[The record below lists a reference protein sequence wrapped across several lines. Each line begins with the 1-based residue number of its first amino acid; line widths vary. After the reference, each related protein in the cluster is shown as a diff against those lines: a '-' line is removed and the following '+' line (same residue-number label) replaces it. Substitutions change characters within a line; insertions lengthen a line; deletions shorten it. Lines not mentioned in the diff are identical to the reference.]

1 MLYGGDDKTQFR
13 LALDQALRSGRFQP
27 AMANGKAV
35 PVMIRGTAIFMFRG
49 NEPTIAIALNTA
61 DSAKL
66 ASFANYIQ
74 PQMLTSSADFRRKM
88 RNASFDTDLRWGR
101 GVHPS
106 AIAVADVD
114 AQGNMTNVKI
124 TKESPPKTWCGPVLA
139 KTFKGE
145 KFIPAMENGKSV
157 PGQFELIV
165 NYEKMFNPDFGAV
178 TGSHI
183 SRDDWDE

>member
-1 MLYGGDDKTQFR
+1 LAQERSAESQSGLDKR
-13 LALDQALRSGRFQP
+13 KERRHG
-27 AMANGKAV
+27 
-35 PVMIRGTAIFMFRG
+35 
-49 NEPTIAIALNTA
+49 
-61 DSAKL
+61 KL
-66 ASFANYIQ
+66 ATLANYIQ
-74 PQMLTSSADFRRKM
+74 PQMLTSSADFRRKI
-88 RNASFDTDLRWGR
+88 RKSSFDNDLHWAA

-124 TKESPPKTWCGPVLA
+124 TKESPAKGWCGPVLA
-139 KTFKGE
+139 KAFKGE
-145 KFIPAMENGKSV
+145 KFIPASENGKSV
-157 PGQFELIV
+157 PGQFDLIV